1 MFHFPPCASNFVTG
15 NQTFKK
21 YQICYTLLTVF
32 TVLPFFLPTTN
43 LMRRRKV
50 GELAGRLALQLVHRL
65 ELAPLFGL
73 VQKAAIQAQ
82 VLFGGDGGERDGVVN
97 GEDSGLGVVR
107 EALAVGRDVDVED
120 VGGFVRLMGR
130 IGRVGRLVLRGY
142 G

>member
-1 MFHFPPCASNFVTG
+1 
-15 NQTFKK
+15 
-21 YQICYTLLTVF
+21 
-32 TVLPFFLPTTN
+32 
-43 LMRRRKV
+43 MRRRKV
-50 GELAGRLALQLVHRL
+50 GELAGGLALQLVHGL
-65 ELAPLFGL
+65 ELAPLLGL
-73 VQKAAIQAQ
+73 VQKACPASEVVG
-82 VLFGGDGGERDGVVN
+82 VLCGDGGEGDGVVH